1 MEEKLSILKNM
12 LMKNKILSGCIAIFL
27 IIVISLISLFFINF
41 KTSDQKEDLPLQ
53 ESKIITSEMM
63 NEWFVDVKGE
73 VKYPNVYAVKQNMR
87 VKDVIEMAG
96 GFTENANKSVINLA
110 ENVVDEM
117 VIDVP
122 NVYSTSDISQ
132 VNSKINLN
140 TAQKQELLQIE
151 GIGEKKADAILEYR
165 QKVKRIKE
173 FDDLKNIKGFSQ
185 KLIDKLK
192 EVCKL

>member
-1 MEEKLSILKNM
+1 MEEKLSILKNI
-12 LMKNKILSGCIAIFL
+12 LIKNKTLSWCIAIFL
-27 IIVISLISLFFINF
+27 IIVISLISLFLINF

-53 ESKIITSEMM
+53 ESKIITSEIT

-96 GFTENANKSVINLA
+96 GFTENANQSVINLA